1 MADMDI
7 AQRWDIAEVIV
18 YMLMK
23 HLGLNVDSPVK
34 NSDDRW
40 VDFWADYWEYQLKV
54 QVKSAKDTVATVN
67 DDGISYPLLVKN
79 NNILYNYSIWAN
91 QHRKGILVLVV
102 VPEDENLLNIS
113 SEDLIMKCK
122 IFWHNR
128 FQFSKNTNNCTIKIP
143 KNQQIILENQDLSSI
158 LEAWVA

>member
-67 DDGISYPLLVKN
+67 ADEIIIFCTTIQYEQI
-79 NNILYNYSIWAN
+79 NIERAY
-91 QHRKGILVLVV
+91 
-102 VPEDENLLNIS
+102 
-113 SEDLIMKCK
+113 
-122 IFWHNR
+122 
-128 FQFSKNTNNCTIKIP
+128 
-143 KNQQIILENQDLSSI
+143 
-158 LEAWVA
+158 